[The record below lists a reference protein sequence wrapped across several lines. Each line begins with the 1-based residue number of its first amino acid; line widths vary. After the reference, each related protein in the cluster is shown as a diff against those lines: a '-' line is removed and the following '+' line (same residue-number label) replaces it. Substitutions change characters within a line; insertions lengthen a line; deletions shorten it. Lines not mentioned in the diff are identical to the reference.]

1 MVVVGRKLEYS
12 YVPCSSRTSPG
23 GVHGDRL
30 DRHPRSIPDPL
41 VARLIA
47 QARERVLYVSVYDSD
62 SLQPVKDLKP
72 DGLIVRE
79 DGTRREV
86 LRVTPATSPMPVA
99 VIIDNSAAATPN
111 IADLRRGLTTFIKA
125 IDGLGPVA
133 LVTVASRPTITR
145 DYTSDQKALL
155 ETANRLFAE
164 PDSGSTLLDA
174 IADVAKGLGKREADR
189 AAIVIVTTENVD
201 FSHLHYTDVLE
212 SVKSSGAQVHA
223 IVLVNPSGSS
233 GTDEARNRAT
243 VLDRGPRESGG
254 VRTDILTSLS
264 FESRLRDLAGILK
277 SQYRVVYARP
287 ESLIPPE
294 KILVS
299 SAAPRLDARATPA
312 RGQAVK

>member
-1 MVVVGRKLEYS
+1 MAIASIAL
-12 YVPCSSRTSPG
+12 PG
-23 GVHGDRL
+23 V
-30 DRHPRSIPDPL
+30 SDPL
-41 VARLIA
+41 VARLVA

-62 SLQPVKDLKP
+62 SLQPVKDLNAE
-72 DGLIVRE
+72 GIVVRE
-79 DGTRREV
+79 DGVRREV

-99 VIIDNSAAATPN
+99 VIVDNSAAASPN
-111 IADLRRGLTTFIKA
+111 IADLRRALTGFIKG

-145 DYTSDQKALL
+145 DYTTDQKELL
-155 ETANRLFAE
+155 DSVNRLFAE
-164 PDSGSTLLDA
+164 PDSGATLLDA
-174 IADVAKGLGKREADR
+174 IGDVSKGLARREADR

-201 FSHLHYTDVLE
+201 FSHLHYTEVLE
-212 SVKSSGAQVHA
+212 SIKGSGAAVHA
-223 IVLVNPSGSS
+223 VVLVNPSGSF
-233 GTDEARNRAT
+233 GTEEARSRAT

-294 KILVS
+294 KIDVS
-299 SAAPRLDARATPA
+299 SAAPRRDARATPA

>member
-1 MVVVGRKLEYS
+1 MAIASVAIPG
-12 YVPCSSRTSPG
+12 VPDS
-23 GVHGDRL
+23 
-30 DRHPRSIPDPL
+30 L
-41 VARLIA
+41 VARLFA

-133 LVTVASRPTITR
+133 LVTVASRPTIAR

-155 ETANRLFAE
+155 DAANRLFAE
-164 PDSGSTLLDA
+164 PDSGATLLDA
-174 IADVAKGLGKREADR
+174 IADVSKGLGKREGER

-201 FSHLHYTDVLE
+201 FSHLHYTEVLE

-223 IVLVNPSGSS
+223 IVLVNPSGSYS
-233 GTDEARNRAT
+233 NDEARNRAT

-294 KILVS
+294 KIDVS

>member
-1 MVVVGRKLEYS
+1 MAIASIAIPG
-12 YVPCSSRTSPG
+12 VPDS
-23 GVHGDRL
+23 
-30 DRHPRSIPDPL
+30 L
-41 VARLIA
+41 VARLFA

-111 IADLRRGLTTFIKA
+111 IADLRRGLTAFVKA

-133 LVTVASRPTITR
+133 LVTVASRPTIAR

-155 ETANRLFAE
+155 DAANRLFAE
-164 PDSGSTLLDA
+164 PDSGATLLDA
-174 IADVAKGLGKREADR
+174 IADVAKGLGKREGER

-201 FSHLHYTDVLE
+201 FSHLHYTEVLE

-223 IVLVNPSGSS
+223 IVLVNPSGSYS
-233 GTDEARNRAT
+233 NDEARNRAT

-294 KILVS
+294 KIDVS

>member
-1 MVVVGRKLEYS
+1 MAIASIAIPE
-12 YVPCSSRTSPG
+12 VPDS
-23 GVHGDRL
+23 
-30 DRHPRSIPDPL
+30 L
-41 VARLIA
+41 VARLFA
-47 QARERVLYVSVYDSD
+47 QARERVLYVSVYDSG
-62 SLQPVKDLKP
+62 SLKPVTDLKP

-79 DGTRREV
+79 DGVRREV
-86 LRVTPATSPMPVA
+86 LRVTPATGPMPVA

-111 IADLRRGLTTFIKA
+111 IADLRRGLTGFIKG

-133 LVTVASRPTITR
+133 LVTVASRPTIAR

-155 ETANRLFAE
+155 DTVNRLFAE
-164 PDSGSTLLDA
+164 PGSGATLLDA
-174 IADVAKGLGKREADR
+174 IAEVSKGLARREGER

-201 FSHLHYTDVLE
+201 FSHLHYTEVLE
-212 SVKSSGAQVHA
+212 SVRSSGAQVHA
-223 IVLVNPSGSS
+223 IVLVNPSGSF

-264 FESRLRDLAGILK
+264 FELRLRDLAGILT

-294 KILVS
+294 KLDVS
-299 SAAPRLDARATPA
+299 SAAPRLDVRATPA

>member
-1 MVVVGRKLEYS
+1 MAIASIAIPG
-12 YVPCSSRTSPG
+12 VPDS
-23 GVHGDRL
+23 
-30 DRHPRSIPDPL
+30 L
-41 VARLIA
+41 VARLFA

-62 SLQPVKDLKP
+62 SLQPAKDLKP

-133 LVTVASRPTITR
+133 LVTVASRPTIAR

-155 ETANRLFAE
+155 DAANRLFAE
-164 PDSGSTLLDA
+164 PDSGATLLDA
-174 IADVAKGLGKREADR
+174 IADVSKGLGKREGER

-201 FSHLHYTDVLE
+201 FSHLHYTEVLE

-223 IVLVNPSGSS
+223 IVLVNPSGSYS
-233 GTDEARNRAT
+233 NDEARNRAT

-294 KILVS
+294 KLDVS